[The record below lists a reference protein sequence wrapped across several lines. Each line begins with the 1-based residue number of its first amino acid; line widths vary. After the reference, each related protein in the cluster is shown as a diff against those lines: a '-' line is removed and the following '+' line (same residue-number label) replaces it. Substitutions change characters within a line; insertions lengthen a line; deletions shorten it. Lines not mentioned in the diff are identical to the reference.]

1 MKLFAIVTLMAD
13 GSKHIDS
20 VWTTKYAALNHCD
33 LEWGDSVLEIE
44 VNKVN
49 GLLIS

>member
-1 MKLFAIVTLMAD
+1 MKLFAIIRLMAD
-13 GSKHIDS
+13 GSRHINS
-20 VWTTKYAALNHCD
+20 VWTTKDAALSHCD
-33 LEWGDSVLEIE
+33 LEWGDFALEIE